1 MFVSINI
8 GFIILL
14 LAFALL
20 SAAVISYLRPVLCI
34 TRVVWVTF
42 CTDRNTMSD
51 AEVITKLQELT
62 DEGLSLQS

>member
-8 GFIILL
+8 GFIFLL

-20 SAAVISYLRPVLCI
+20 SAAVISYLRHVLCI
-34 TRVVWVTF
+34 TRIVWVTF